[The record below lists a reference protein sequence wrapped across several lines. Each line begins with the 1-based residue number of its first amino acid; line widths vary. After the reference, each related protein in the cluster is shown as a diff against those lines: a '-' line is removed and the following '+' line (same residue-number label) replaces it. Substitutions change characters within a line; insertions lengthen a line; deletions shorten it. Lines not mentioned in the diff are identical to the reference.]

1 MTLYEKYNDIFQKEI
16 IEKSNGIIFSYFPL
30 KDQYYFPYS
39 HAISEV
45 MKNKPCKCIIPKKA
59 NNKNVVKKCNAEE
72 RPNAD
77 YEILR

>member
-1 MTLYEKYNDIFQKEI
+1 
-16 IEKSNGIIFSYFPL
+16 
-30 KDQYYFPYS
+30 
-39 HAISEV
+39 